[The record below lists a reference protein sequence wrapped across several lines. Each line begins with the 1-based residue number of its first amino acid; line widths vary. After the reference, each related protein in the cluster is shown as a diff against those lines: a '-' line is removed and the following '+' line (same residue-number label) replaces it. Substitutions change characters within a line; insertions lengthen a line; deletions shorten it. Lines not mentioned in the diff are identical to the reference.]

1 MTVQTIHAMEIK
13 KEFKNMKVLVAG
25 LARSGTGAANLLSML
40 GANVTI
46 TDKKSGSSLKADIDR
61 LDPSI
66 KVITGE
72 NLEHLF
78 TEADLIVVSPG
89 IPLSIRPIVKAR
101 EHGVPVIGELE
112 LAYRV
117 IKEGLLPM
125 TYDPSPVF
133 IGITGTNGKSTVT
146 TLVNLMLSRSG
157 FRTLLGGNIGNAL
170 TEELFKLISKGEGL
184 SIEYIVAEIS
194 SFQLESIGEFRPKAA
209 AILNITPDH
218 LDRYKSI
225 EEYIDAKLRVL
236 ENQQADDFLILNA
249 DDSVLMEAANK
260 KLEIKSVNPKTIF
273 FSRKR
278 EVEGIYF
285 KDGMIYANSSCF
297 PFPTS
302 HLPLLSQD
310 ELRIKGIHNLENAM
324 AASAIALASGC
335 SYEAVADVLMDF
347 SGLEHRMELV
357 EELNGIRFIND
368 SKGTNVGAVVKSLE
382 SFDRV
387 VLIMGGLDKGGDF
400 KALRGLIAAKVRV
413 LILLGEAKEK
423 IASALGDITATLF
436 VHDLKEAVSVSLSK
450 AKEGDVVLLSPG
462 CASFDMFADFEDRG
476 RKFKEAVREAVK
488 DKRSRQ

>member
-1 MTVQTIHAMEIK
+1 MNAMEK
-13 KEFKNMKVLVAG
+13 KSSFKNMNVLVAG
-25 LARSGTGAANLLSML
+25 LARSGTGAANLLSSL

-46 TDKKSGSSLKADIDR
+46 TDKKSGSSLKANIER

-72 NLEHLF
+72 KHESIF
-78 TEADLIVVSPG
+78 TESDLIVVSPG
-89 IPLSIRPIVKAR
+89 IPLSIPPIVKAR
-101 EHGVPVIGELE
+101 EEGIPVIGELE

-117 IKEGLLPM
+117 VKDLPI
-125 TYDPSPVF
+125 THNPLPVF
-133 IGITGTNGKSTVT
+133 IGITGTNGKSTTT
-146 TLVNLMLSRSG
+146 TLVNLMLSKSG

-170 TEELFKLISKGEGL
+170 TEELTKLSFEVEGL
-184 SIEYIVAEIS
+184 NLDHIVAEIS
-194 SFQLESIGEFRPKAA
+194 SFQLESIEEFRPNAA

-218 LDRYKSI
+218 LDRYRNI
-225 EEYIDAKLRVL
+225 EDYIDAKLRIF
-236 ENQQADDFLILNA
+236 ENQQEGDFLILNA
-249 DDSVLMEAANK
+249 DDSVLMEVANK

-285 KDGMIYANSSCF
+285 KDGMIYANSACF

-302 HLPLLSQD
+302 HLPILSQD
-310 ELRIKGIHNLENAM
+310 ELRIKGLHNLENAM
-324 AASAIALASGC
+324 AASAVALASGC
-335 SYEAVADVLMDF
+335 SYEAVADVLKDF

-357 EELNGIRFIND
+357 EEFNGVRFIND

-382 SFDRV
+382 SFDNV

-400 KALRGLIAAKVRV
+400 IALRGLISGKVRA

-423 IASALGDITATLF
+423 IADALGDITETLF
-436 VHDLKEAVSVSLSK
+436 VNDIREAVNISLSK
-450 AKEGDVVLLSPG
+450 ASPGDVVLLSPG

-476 RKFKEAVREAVK
+476 RKFKEAVRAVVK
-488 DKRSRQ
+488 